1 MKHIEISQFG
11 DPDVLQ
17 LTEGDAPIP
26 GENQVLVRVAA
37 AGINRPDVMQRQGK
51 YPPPPGA
58 SAIPGLEIAGEV
70 IEVGD
75 GVTWPN
81 PGDQVCALVAGGGY
95 AELAVA
101 DAPLCLPVPAGLTP
115 MEAAALPETFFTV
128 WSNLFDRA
136 GLMAGESVLI
146 HGGSSGIGTTAIQL
160 AKAFGATVFT
170 TAGNEEKCKVCR
182 ELGAD
187 LVINYNDE
195 DFVEACGN
203 ATAGNGVDVI
213 LDMVAGD
220 YTNRNIAAAA
230 VEGRYVIIAGLRG
243 FSAEVSIR
251 SIMLK
256 RLVVTGST
264 LRPRPVAFKAAIAA
278 GLREQVWPLLESGQ
292 VKPIIHTV
300 LPLSKANEGHRLMES
315 SRHIG
320 KIMLQVTE

>member
-1 MKHIEISQFG
+1 MKHIEISEFG
-11 DPDVLQ
+11 GPDVLQ

-26 GENQVLVRVAA
+26 GENQVLVRVAV

-136 GLMAGESVLI
+136 GLIGGESVLI

-264 LRPRPVAFKAAIAA
+264 LRPRPVAFKAAIAS
-278 GLREQVWPLLESGQ
+278 GLRERVWPLLESGQ

>member
-1 MKHIEISQFG
+1 MKHIEISEFG
-11 DPDVLQ
+11 GPDVLQ

-115 MEAAALPETFFTV
+115 IEAAALPETFFTV

-264 LRPRPVAFKAAIAA
+264 LRPRPVAFKAAIAS
-278 GLREQVWPLLESGQ
+278 GLRERVWPLLESGQ
-292 VKPIIHTV
+292 VTPIIHTV